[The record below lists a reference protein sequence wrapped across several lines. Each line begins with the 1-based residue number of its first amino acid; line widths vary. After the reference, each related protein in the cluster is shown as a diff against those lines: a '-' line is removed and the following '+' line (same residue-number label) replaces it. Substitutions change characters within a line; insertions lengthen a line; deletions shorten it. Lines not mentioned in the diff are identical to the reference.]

1 MRSGLARTR
10 HRSVKSASHDNLGR
24 FSFSP
29 LLLDPGAPGGALED
43 KGSGWSGHESVIRP
57 HDAPVPLNKAPQ
69 QPIRAPPAA
78 AATMRRQPGMPRSMS
93 FNGATTGRLASRA
106 NGALLAQ
113 GMWPRMGNQSCREW
127 SGPVTSSHESPLP
140 KKLRVGLGW
149 MEDMPEDDL
158 KGQAEMLMAG
168 GPSVRDVDALMHN
181 NGMEARGWEA
191 DPWRHVLAAQGLGDS
206 RMASTYAMEDSTIA
220 EEPEGTHCAH
230 GVSRAALVALGRK
243 PGGGV
248 THSLMR
254 TRMLD
259 TRPLDSAPPFSF
271 GPPRISSAAPAP
283 LAPSPWDAGA
293 GETPTGGATGLF
305 SALNLSLSRPISDP
319 IPGGGAPFPPMPL
332 VPAPDHFFPHLAA
345 FRPPFPPPLPH
356 GWHGGSAPLPA
367 GDWAKPGPGLPA
379 WPDVSAGLP
388 HWPLA
393 TPRISA
399 RLDGPDD
406 KGSTPTVPG
415 NMLHPSGWAL
425 DQMGQLPDGDHADP
439 GHLGAR
445 LDI

>member
-1 MRSGLARTR
+1 
-10 HRSVKSASHDNLGR
+10 
-24 FSFSP
+24 
-29 LLLDPGAPGGALED
+29 
-43 KGSGWSGHESVIRP
+43 
-57 HDAPVPLNKAPQ
+57 
-69 QPIRAPPAA
+69 
-78 AATMRRQPGMPRSMS
+78 
-93 FNGATTGRLASRA
+93 
-106 NGALLAQ
+106 
-113 GMWPRMGNQSCREW
+113 
-127 SGPVTSSHESPLP
+127 
-140 KKLRVGLGW
+140 
-149 MEDMPEDDL
+149 
-158 KGQAEMLMAG
+158 
-168 GPSVRDVDALMHN
+168 
-181 NGMEARGWEA
+181 
-191 DPWRHVLAAQGLGDS
+191 
-206 RMASTYAMEDSTIA
+206 
-220 EEPEGTHCAH
+220 
-230 GVSRAALVALGRK
+230 
-243 PGGGV
+243 
-248 THSLMR
+248 MR

-415 NMLHPSGWAL
+415 NMLHPSVRRKGVMHGIVGAGQCPGQDSARRLSDSQRASSQGWAL